1 MISKKMERMLNEHI
15 KEEFDSSAIYL
26 AISAWCSANDLNGT
40 ALFFRKQAEE
50 ENAHGMRIYEH
61 LFNVDARAIVPAVAQ
76 PPVNYDSV
84 MDIFTTALE
93 YEQHITGC
101 INKLVDLANQEKD
114 YATLIL
120 LNWFVTEQIE
130 EEATFKSILATI
142 KMIGTDGRGLYL
154 LDRELG
160 QRQQTS
166 G

>member
-1 MISKKMERMLNEHI
+1 
-15 KEEFDSSAIYL
+15 
-26 AISAWCSANDLNGT
+26 
-40 ALFFRKQAEE
+40 
-50 ENAHGMRIYEH
+50 
-61 LFNVDARAIVPAVAQ
+61 
-76 PPVNYDSV
+76 
-84 MDIFTTALE
+84 MDILTKALE

-101 INKLVDLANQEKD
+101 INKLVDLANLEKD
-114 YATLIL
+114 YATLTL